1 MHYGRHPETVHLW
14 VLRCRGRLP
23 RQHNGRLSE
32 SCGPERLVFLD
43 GGWPLNERRRQAYAA
58 GTQSQRTA
66 PDETGPQAG
75 PELGPPIIVTFHD
88 L

>member
-14 VLRCRGRLP
+14 CRVAVACLRQR
-23 RQHNGRLSE
+23 NGRLSE
-32 SCGPERLVFLD
+32 NCGPERLVFLD

-58 GTQSQRTA
+58 GTQSRRTA
-66 PDETGPQAG
+66 PDETGPQAC